1 MLGTSRLVATILA
14 SALVVAP
21 LTSYAQPQPTP
32 AQKQQFGDLM
42 KQAIAKSQAG
52 DHTGAIETYQKA
64 YAVVPAPTVLSNI
77 GAEYQ
82 LATKPVEALK
92 YFCMY
97 LEKDP
102 AGPLASFATG
112 QAKLLQSQLTNTPV
126 DDANVCKAPAPPPPK
141 DPPPG
146 DNGNSTTGTNNLDQ
160 ATAPAAKPADPGK
173 TLKTVGLITAGVG
186 VASLGA
192 GLYFGIRAK
201 QISDDITN
209 HKTDA
214 WQDSILDYQDEGQ
227 RAEYLQI
234 ALLSAGGVLAVG
246 GALLYLKGRSKSA
259 ESTTVAP
266 TVTPGGGGVVFSG
279 SF

>member
-1 MLGTSRLVATILA
+1 MLGTSRVVATILA
-14 SALVVAP
+14 SALVLAP
-21 LTSYAQPQPTP
+21 IAGYAQPQGTP

-52 DHTGAIETYQKA
+52 DHAAAIEIYQKA
-64 YAVVPAPTVLSNI
+64 YAVIPLPTVLSNI

-97 LEKDP
+97 LDKDP
-102 AGPLASFATG
+102 AGPLASYATG
-112 QAKLLQSQLTNTPV
+112 QAKLLQSQLTSTNV
-126 DDANVCKAPAPPPPK
+126 DDASVCKAPSPPPK

-146 DNGNSTTGTNNLDQ
+146 DDTTTGTKDLGPVP
-160 ATAPAAKPADPGK
+160 APPKGGDPGK
-173 TLKTVGLITAGVG
+173 TLKTVGV
-186 VASLGA
+186 VAAGA
-192 GLYFGIRAK
+192 GLVSAGLGVYFGIQAK
-201 QISDDITN
+201 KISDDISN

-227 RAEYLQI
+227 RDEYLQI
-234 ALLSAGGVLAVG
+234 AFLSAGGVLIVG
-246 GALLYLKGRSKSA
+246 GALLYFKGRSKTA

-266 TVTPGGGGVVFSG
+266 TITPGGGGVVFSG